1 MIEVKALSGSRMT
14 SLRRRS
20 KSGNGGARPQVQNGV
35 YFTNQPAV
43 FRRYSRTWHSLRAPY
58 PALCDAFYVNEPL
71 HARCQN
77 GLIPHS

>member
-1 MIEVKALSGSRMT
+1 
-14 SLRRRS
+14 
-20 KSGNGGARPQVQNGV
+20 VQNGV

-58 PALCDAFYVNEPL
+58 PALRDAFYVNEPL